1 MDRLILKSYKTHN
14 PFTFSGAGQTR
25 AALSKQIS
33 SHEKETVQPVVMS
46 TPANTVH
53 SVVMSTPASLAQEGE
68 DSPGV
73 CTTACKFFS

>member
-1 MDRLILKSYKTHN
+1 MGRFILESYKTHN

-25 AALSKQIS
+25 AALSKEIS
-33 SHEKETVQPVVMS
+33 SHEKGTL
-46 TPANTVH
+46 
-53 SVVMSTPASLAQEGE
+53 ASLAREGE

>member
-1 MDRLILKSYKTHN
+1 MGRFILESYKTHN

-25 AALSKQIS
+25 AALSKEIG
-33 SHEKETVQPVVMS
+33 SHEKGTVQ
-46 TPANTVH
+46 
-53 SVVMSTPASLAQEGE
+53 SVVMSTPASLAREGE